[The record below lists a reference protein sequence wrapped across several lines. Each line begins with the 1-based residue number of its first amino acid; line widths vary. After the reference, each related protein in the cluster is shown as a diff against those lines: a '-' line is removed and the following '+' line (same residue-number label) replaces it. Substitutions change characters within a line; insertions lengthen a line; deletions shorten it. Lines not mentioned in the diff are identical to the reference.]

1 MELLKKLKYL
11 KIKSVPMSD
20 AILTDNKILRIRVR
34 LLDEIDRAV
43 KKSIVEI
50 TSSSGTNSMFQS
62 A

>member
-20 AILTDNKILRIRVR
+20 AILTDNKILRIRGR
-34 LLDEIDRAV
+34 LLVDIDRAV